1 MGDECFVVGLVGV
14 GIDTSATPSLHE
26 AEADAIGIRYAYQ
39 LIDLDEI
46 DVEPENIIELL
57 RAARRMGFR
66 GLNITHP
73 CKRHVVPYVD
83 ELSPEAE
90 ATGAV
95 NTVVFGDGGTFGH
108 NTDVLGFRRGMET
121 GLPDVRPDKVIVI
134 GAGGAGAAVAYVA
147 LQLGAS
153 RVTLIDIDEC
163 RADELATRLGHTF
176 GDERVCVGGP
186 EQLADH
192 LDVSTGLIHA
202 TPIGMAAHPG
212 MAFSP
217 DLLRRN
223 LWVAE
228 VVYRP
233 LETELL
239 RQAREI
245 GCRTLDGGAMAVFQ
259 AVEAFSLFTGI
270 QPDATRMLRHFD
282 QSFRPMDVSDDD
294 RDLPVATG
302 L

>member
-95 NTVVFGDGGTFGH
+95 NTVVFGAAARAAR
-108 NTDVLGFRRGMET
+108 VLC
-121 GLPDVRPDKVIVI
+121 
-134 GAGGAGAAVAYVA
+134 AVDPV
-147 LQLGAS
+147 
-153 RVTLIDIDEC
+153 
-163 RADELATRLGHTF
+163 
-176 GDERVCVGGP
+176 
-186 EQLADH
+186 
-192 LDVSTGLIHA
+192 
-202 TPIGMAAHPG
+202 
-212 MAFSP
+212 
-217 DLLRRN
+217 
-223 LWVAE
+223 
-228 VVYRP
+228 
-233 LETELL
+233 
-239 RQAREI
+239 RQAWDR
-245 GCRTLDGGAMAVFQ
+245 A
-259 AVEAFSLFTGI
+259 
-270 QPDATRMLRHFD
+270 LR
-282 QSFRPMDVSDDD
+282 SRGWAS
-294 RDLPVATG
+294 
-302 L
+302 